1 MRREAEGLF
10 SGRAF
15 LGRVVVRIPQ
25 PGAPPERGWFEL
37 RAGEGG
43 KHAEE
48 LAARCRRAGRATGE
62 LGELRLSVETV
73 SSSSRDDARGDSIE
87 RASPRTPH
95 TPEAEASRRRAA
107 AAATPPTPQSYDEP
121 ERHGLAAR
129 VAHAPLAALRHAR
142 DVLTGGGGEEEPRAD
157 AEAEASSSLRRG
169 SASHRGREA
178 THVHVAVVAAR
189 GLLPSDFPA
198 PGEEGETEGSG
209 PSSDPYV
216 AVRLL
221 PALPE
226 ERHVTRVVAH
236 TLDPLWEVRGS
247 IRPRVCW
254 YAAHLASFLN
264 AGGAHLSARARLLR
278 RRNQGMTMRI
288 NCAQLL

>member
-10 SGRAF
+10 AGRAF
-15 LGRVVVRIPQ
+15 LGRVVVRIPS

-73 SSSSRDDARGDSIE
+73 TSSSRHDERGDSIE

-95 TPEAEASRRRAA
+95 ATRGDDVATRTPEAEAPRRRA
-107 AAATPPTPQSYDEP
+107 AAATPPTPQSYDDT
-121 ERHGLAAR
+121 ERPGLAAR

-142 DVLTGGGGEEEPRAD
+142 EVLTGGGGEEEPCAD
-157 AEAEASSSLRRG
+157 EPESSSAARRG
-169 SASHRGREA
+169 SGANRVREA

-198 PGEEGETEGSG
+198 PGEEEETEGSG

-226 ERHVTRVVAH
+226 ERHVTRVVPR
-236 TLDPLWEVRGS
+236 TLDPLWEVRS
-247 IRPRVCW
+247 PRQKRSLVPVRC
-254 YAAHLASFLN
+254 
-264 AGGAHLSARARLLR
+264 
-278 RRNQGMTMRI
+278 
-288 NCAQLL
+288 

>member
-15 LGRVVVRIPQ
+15 LGRVVVRIPP

-48 LAARCRRAGRATGE
+48 LAARCRRAGRSSGE
-62 LGELRLSVETV
+62 LGELRLSVETE
-73 SSSSRDDARGDSIE
+73 SASEGSGDGGTE
-87 RASPRTPH
+87 RESPRTPH
-95 TPEAEASRRRAA
+95 MYRGDEFASRTPEAEPARRRAA
-107 AAATPPTPQSYDEP
+107 AATTPPTPQSHDDA

-142 DVLTGGGGEEEPRAD
+142 EVLTGGGDEPRAD
-157 AEAEASSSLRRG
+157 DEAESRSTAPRRA

-198 PGEEGETEGSG
+198 PGEETEGGG
-209 PSSDPYV
+209 PASDPYV

-226 ERHVTRVVAH
+226 ERHVTRVVPH
-236 TLDPLWEVRGS
+236 TLDPLWEEELIFRRVHGCYGVEIKVR
-247 IRPRVCW
+247 RH
-254 YAAHLASFLN
+254 AAFAD
-264 AGGAHLSARARLLR
+264 AP
-278 RRNQGMTMRI
+278 
-288 NCAQLL
+288 QLLL